1 MSDLAAVAV
10 TRLGERM
17 FGAEWAGPMARL
29 TGLSARTLLRVKA
42 AAQEGREYPAARG
55 ALAGLLS
62 ATTALHEA
70 VRDEAG
76 RLGIRPQAPRR

>member
-1 MSDLAAVAV
+1 MSELASVAV

-42 AAQEGREYPAARG
+42 AAQEGRDYPAARG
-55 ALAGLLS
+55 ALAGLLV
-62 ATTALHEA
+62 ATDALNNA
-70 VRDEAG
+70 VRDEAK
-76 RLGIRPQAPRR
+76 RLGIRPQEPRE